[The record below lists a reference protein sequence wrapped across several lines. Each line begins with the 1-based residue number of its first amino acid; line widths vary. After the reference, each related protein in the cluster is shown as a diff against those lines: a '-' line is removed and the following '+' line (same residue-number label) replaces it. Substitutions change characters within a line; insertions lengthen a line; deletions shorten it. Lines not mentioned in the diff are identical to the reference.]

1 MKKIVSLLV
10 FLSILIPS
18 TSINAQEIPTDETNQ
33 EAFVIPVPQD
43 EIDRE
48 EQQQLKQQNSKGRTP
63 LYEYKNEL
71 AGTQIAKKVKIGYAE
86 GQPVKGTI
94 FHSPGS
100 FYWSDGGSKV
110 TVTITVAYGAYS
122 LGVTPGTV
130 NGTGVVVKSPYTGQ
144 AVKLLIHKDI
154 EVKKYKQYRKAVMGS
169 GPWEYVGD
177 VYTKVPVLNHFT
189 VVKV

>member
-10 FLSILIPS
+10 FLSILISS
-18 TSINAQEIPTDETNQ
+18 TSINAQEIPTDETSQ
-33 EAFVIPVPQD
+33 EAFVIPVPQE

-48 EQQQLKQQNSKGRTP
+48 EQLQLKQQNNKARTP

-71 AGTQIAKKVKIGYAE
+71 AGTQTAKKVKIGYAA
-86 GQPVKGTI
+86 GQPPKGTI

-100 FYWSDGGSKV
+100 FYWSEGGSKV

-122 LGVTPGTV
+122 LGVTPGTIS
-130 NGTGVVVKSPYTGQ
+130 GTGVVVKSPYKGQ

-154 EVKKYKQYRKAVMGS
+154 KVKKYKQYRKAVMGS
-169 GPWEYVGD
+169 GTWEYVGD
-177 VYTKVPVLNHFT
+177 VYTKVPVLNHYT

>member
-10 FLSILIPS
+10 FLSILISS
-18 TSINAQEIPTDETNQ
+18 TSINAQEIPTDETSQ
-33 EAFVIPVPQD
+33 EAFVIPVPQE

-48 EQQQLKQQNSKGRTP
+48 EQLQLKQQNNKARTP

-71 AGTQIAKKVKIGYAE
+71 AGTQTAKKVKIGYAA
-86 GQPVKGTI
+86 GQPPKGTI

-100 FYWSDGGSKV
+100 FYWSEGGSKV

-122 LGVTPGTV
+122 LGVTPGTIS
-130 NGTGVVVKSPYTGQ
+130 GTGVVVKSPYKGQ

-169 GPWEYVGD
+169 GTWEYVGD
-177 VYTKVPVLNHFT
+177 VYTKVPVLNHYT